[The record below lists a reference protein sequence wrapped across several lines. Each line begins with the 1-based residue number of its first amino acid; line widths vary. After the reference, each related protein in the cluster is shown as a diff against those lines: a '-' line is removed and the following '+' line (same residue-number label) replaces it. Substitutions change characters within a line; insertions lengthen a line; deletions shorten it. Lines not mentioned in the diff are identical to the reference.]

1 METRFISLHEM
12 VSHTLLMLED
22 SPIAEDSAAPR
33 LAAEKEERKRMLS
46 RQSAKLMK
54 LVVAAA
60 RMQNQ

>member
-1 METRFISLHEM
+1 
-12 VSHTLLMLED
+12 MLED
-22 SPIAEDSAAPR
+22 RPIAEDSAAPR

-46 RQSAKLMK
+46 RHSAKLMK